1 MEEVNPDVSFVIV
14 RADRAASAIMQAIE
28 AKVPLVVSVT
38 EHIPVHDML
47 AVHERLRGQSH
58 TRLVGPNSPGI
69 IAPGRCRIG
78 IMPHGQY
85 LKGCVG
91 IVSKAGTLSYEAAG
105 ATTKTGLGQSTAIG
119 VGGDMIPGKTRSSSQ
134 TMLGTDYFRYRYHAG

>member
-1 MEEVNPDVSFVIV
+1 MEEVYPDVSFVVV

-47 AVHERLRGQSH
+47 AVHERLKGQSH

-91 IVSKAGTLSYEAAG
+91 IVSKSGTLAMKLRGQLQRQAWGKAWRSEWEA
-105 ATTKTGLGQSTAIG
+105 I
-119 VGGDMIPGKTRSSSQ
+119 
-134 TMLGTDYFRYRYHAG
+134 